1 MLASMTADLPLHAA
15 AQAAGIGLWDWD
27 IARARLTLSPGWAQ
41 TLGYGADEDVAGD
54 GDWTRWAHP
63 DDLARVQGEGAAYVA
78 RADGEFRTVLR
89 ARAKDDTWRS
99 IEVRGRLAQLADG
112 PHVVGG
118 LFDVTEQE
126 RTRVELARKARALRL
141 LTDTNQAMMRADD
154 EATLLRV
161 ACQVAVEVGG
171 YRMAWVGLV
180 DPAHPGAVRPVA
192 QAGFDEGYVAA
203 SEATWSDGRGPAAI
217 AIASNAPSIVRDI
230 PTDPAFA
237 DRRDHAAARGYRSA
251 AALPVH
257 HGAAVVG
264 VFKVYSI
271 EPDAFDDAERAI
283 LTELVEDL
291 GFALA
296 AVRTAVER
304 DRAERELRTLIDSFP
319 DMVSRFDREGR
330 FAYVSAAV
338 QRAVGQN
345 ADQVGHTPAELHL
358 CPDPADTAALT
369 ASLRRVLDTGET
381 ETLEVEFDVG
391 GGARPFEVRHIPLL
405 DERGHVTATLGIAR
419 DLSERRAAERQLYLL
434 NYAID
439 AIGDGI
445 FLLDGESPRIT
456 YVNQAA
462 ADSLGYTRAELTGG
476 MTLIDIDPNM
486 TMAAWTELVDVMR
499 VRRRMTIE
507 SQHRCRDGRLIP
519 IEVTGNYFE
528 VDGAMHNMAIVRDIS
543 ERKAAEAARRAT
555 ERQLETVTT
564 AIDDVFWLAD
574 AQRTEFSYV
583 SPAYQRVF
591 GCGAA
596 CGVGSV
602 AGWDRHIDP
611 ADRAAVRA
619 AVAGLPEVAYD
630 VEYRIRRCD
639 SGIRWIHDRAVP
651 IRDASG
657 RIEQLAGV
665 ATDVT
670 RRRALEEQLAQA
682 QKMEAAGQLAGGIAH
697 DFNNMLAIVQMEATM
712 LREHAGDPAQLRAG
726 LDEIIAAT
734 ERAANLTRQLLT
746 FSRRQVARPIDL
758 DLAGTLGAMVKL
770 LRRVLGEHVA
780 LETRFAPGLPGVHA
794 DPGMME
800 QLLMNLAIN
809 ARDAMPGGGQLV
821 VGLAPVDVD
830 ADRAAGT
837 PGARPGR
844 HVALTVTDT
853 GTGIAAE
860 HLPRIFEPFFT
871 TKEVGRGT
879 GLGLATVFGIVAQH
893 GGLIEV
899 ASAPGAGTSFTVL
912 LPALEGVAEVA
923 PAEAAPSAAARGDE
937 TVLLVED
944 DAALR
949 ATTRTALEGRG
960 YQVLEANTAAAALAI
975 WAVVGP
981 SIALVVTDLV
991 MPGGITGRQLG
1002 DILSAQRADLRIVYT
1017 SGYSAELTDQRLN
1030 LSPTRRFLPKPYTT
1044 DAIAACVRACLDAP
1058 RSDDPP
1064 LGAAS
1069 AP

>member
-1 MLASMTADLPLHAA
+1 MMADLPLYAA
-15 AQAAGIGLWDWD
+15 ARAAGIGLWAWD
-27 IARARLTLSPGWAQ
+27 LERARLTLSPGWAQ
-41 TLGYGADEDVAGD
+41 TLGYGAAEDVAGD
-54 GDWTRWAHP
+54 GDWARWVHP
-63 DDLARVQGEGAAYVA
+63 DDLARVRDAGAAYLA
-78 RADGEFRTVLR
+78 NPDGEFRTILR
-89 ARAKDDTWRS
+89 ARAKDGTWRS
-99 IEVRGRLAQLADG
+99 IEVRGRLSQLADG
-112 PHVVGG
+112 PHLVGG
-118 LFDVTEQE
+118 LIDVTEPE
-126 RTRVELARKARALRL
+126 RTRAELARKARALRL
-141 LTDTNQAMMRADD
+141 LTDTNQAMMRARD
-154 EATLLRV
+154 EATLLAV
-161 ACQVAVEVGG
+161 ACQVAVAVGG

-180 DPAHPGAVRPVA
+180 DPTQPGAVRPVA

-217 AIASNAPSIVRDI
+217 AIASDAPCIVRDI

-237 DRRDHAAARGYRSA
+237 DRRDDAVARGYRSA
-251 AALPVH
+251 AALPIHVG
-257 HGAAVVG
+257 GAVAG
-264 VFKVYSI
+264 VFKVYSS
-271 EPDAFDDAERAI
+271 ECDAFDDAERVI

-291 GFALA
+291 GFALS
-296 AVRTAVER
+296 AVRTAAER

-319 DMVSRFDREGR
+319 DMVSRFDRAGR
-330 FAYVSAAV
+330 FAYISAAV
-338 QRAVGQN
+338 QRAVGGN
-345 ADQVGHTPAELHL
+345 AAQVGRTPAELRL

-381 ETLEVEFDVG
+381 ETLEVDFEIG
-391 GGARPFEVRHIPLL
+391 GGARPFEIRHIPLL
-405 DERGHVTATLGIAR
+405 DERGQVTAALGIAR

-439 AIGDGI
+439 AIGDGVYL
-445 FLLDGESPRIT
+445 FDGESPLIR

-476 MTLIDIDPNM
+476 MTLLDIDPNM
-486 TMAAWTELVDVMR
+486 NMVAWTQLLDVMR

-507 SQHRCRDGRLIP
+507 SQHRTRDGRLIP

-528 VDGAMHNMAIVRDIS
+528 FDGTTHNMAIVRDIS

-555 ERQLETVTT
+555 ERQLETVTS

-574 AQRTEFSYV
+574 AQRTAFSYV

-591 GCGAA
+591 GCSAPSGA
-596 CGVGSV
+596 GSV
-602 AGWDRHIDP
+602 ADWDHHIDP
-611 ADRAAVRA
+611 ADRPAVRA

-630 VEYRIRRCD
+630 LEYRIRRCD
-639 SGIRWIHDRAVP
+639 GELRWIHDRAVP
-651 IRDASG
+651 IRDATG
-657 RIEQLAGV
+657 RVEQLAGV
-665 ATDVT
+665 AADVT

-697 DFNNMLAIVQMEATM
+697 DFNNMLAVVQMEATM
-712 LREHAGDPAQLRAG
+712 LREHADDASELRAG

-746 FSRRQVARPIDL
+746 FSRRQVARPVDL
-758 DLAGTLGAMVKL
+758 DLADTLGAMVKL

-780 LETRFAPGLPGVHA
+780 LDTRFAPGLPGVHA

-809 ARDAMPGGGQLV
+809 ARDAMPDGGQLEV
-821 VGLAPVDVD
+821 SLATVDVD
-830 ADRAAGT
+830 AARAAGT

-853 GTGIAAE
+853 GTGIAPE

-871 TKEVGRGT
+871 TKAVGKGT

-893 GGLIEV
+893 HGLIEV

-912 LPALEGVAEVA
+912 LPALAATAEVA
-923 PAEAAPSAAARGDE
+923 PTEAAPRAAAGGRE
-937 TVLLVED
+937 TLLLVED
-944 DAALR
+944 DTAVRTTTRAALER
-949 ATTRTALEGRG
+949 RG
-960 YQVLEANTAAAALAI
+960 YQVLEANSAAAALAI
-975 WAVVGP
+975 WAAVGP
-981 SIALVVTDLV
+981 SVALVITDLV
-991 MPGGITGRQLG
+991 MPGGVTGRQLG
-1002 DILSAQRADLRIVYT
+1002 DILCAQRPGLRVVYT
-1017 SGYSAELTDQRLN
+1017 SGYSAEVIDQRLS

-1058 RSDDPP
+1058 PGDPRP
-1064 LGAAS
+1064 AS
-1069 AP
+1069 APT